1 MRLTY
6 SGRIADFNTTLLRNA
21 GMAGVLNRSMEQ
33 RANLVNAMPIANERG
48 LSVTEKHEKRSGH
61 IDSIRLELET
71 DAGVTIVEGA
81 VILGKPRLI
90 MVDGIYCEATLNG
103 HLLYLSNND
112 VPGVIGHVG
121 NVLGKAGINIANFS
135 LGRQET
141 ADSGKP
147 VRAIAVVE
155 IDGVITDTVKAD
167 LKSNPAVLTV
177 RPVEFLA

>member
-1 MRLTY
+1 
-6 SGRIADFNTTLLRNA
+6 
-21 GMAGVLNRSMEQ
+21 MAGVLNRSMEQ

-48 LSVTEKHEKRSGH
+48 LSVSEKHEKRSGH

-71 DAGVTIVEGA
+71 GDGVTTVEGA

-90 MVDGIYCEATLNG
+90 MVDGIYCEATLSG
-103 HLLYLSNND
+103 HLLYLQNND

-141 ADSGKP
+141 PVEGKP

-155 IDGVITDTVKAD
+155 IDGVITDAVRAD
-167 LKSNPAVLTV
+167 LKSNPAILTV
-177 RPVEFLA
+177 RPVEFLS